1 MKSKHFM
8 HWFFGG
14 GENEQI
20 DRSESSR
27 EHLKKKPPSWIAP
40 NYECEW
46 KGPLGTK
53 KQWIQWIQRDDI
65 CYTYVSNQLCQQT
78 ALKFLPPLLQHA
90 FHSFIHLFALS
101 LISPSTVK
109 VFFFLSSVAFQTQ
122 WMSINHFQ
130 FFAFYMAF
138 LLPISNLG
146 RGKWC

>member
-1 MKSKHFM
+1 MSKLTEVNLVENIIRKKNSFLNCSQLWMWMKRSIRNKEAMNTMDTERWHLLHM
-8 HWFFGG
+8 WPINCANRQLWSFF
-14 GENEQI
+14 
-20 DRSESSR
+20 
-27 EHLKKKPPSWIAP
+27 HLCCNMLFI
-40 NYECEW
+40 
-46 KGPLGTK
+46 
-53 KQWIQWIQRDDI
+53 
-65 CYTYVSNQLCQQT
+65 
-78 ALKFLPPLLQHA
+78 
-90 FHSFIHLFALS
+90 HSFIHLFALS

>member
-1 MKSKHFM
+1 MSKLTEVNLVENIIKKNSFLNCSQLWMWMKGAIRNKEAM
-8 HWFFGG
+8 NTMDTERW
-14 GENEQI
+14 
-20 DRSESSR
+20 
-27 EHLKKKPPSWIAP
+27 HLLHMCP
-40 NYECEW
+40 C
-46 KGPLGTK
+46 
-53 KQWIQWIQRDDI
+53 
-65 CYTYVSNQLCQQT
+65 NQLCQQT

-90 FHSFIHLFALS
+90 FHSFIHLFVLS